1 MSEAT
6 KVVTKPKNDTFN
18 RNDKTMDIRMT
29 NIQAAKGMGKLKLK
43 FSKYSHSRRH
53 QNIPRTQRHG

>member
-1 MSEAT
+1 MSEAS

-29 NIQAAKGMGKLKLK
+29 NIQAAKGMEKL
-43 FSKYSHSRRH
+43 
-53 QNIPRTQRHG
+53 N

>member
-1 MSEAT
+1 MSEAS

-29 NIQAAKGMGKLKLK
+29 NIQAAKGMGKL
-43 FSKYSHSRRH
+43 
-53 QNIPRTQRHG
+53 N